1 MKQSQSTS
9 SLDLLA
15 LAQHLLLRGNFQSIK
30 KLQLF
35 PPLYPEFTKKCMSIY
50 KTKNII
56 IEILSGHL
64 DIIKERNS
72 DSVNEPSCGE
82 RLVYRSV

>member
-1 MKQSQSTS
+1 MRDVHLLWNCLKQSQSAS
-9 SLDLLA
+9 SFLL
-15 LAQHLLLRGNFQSIK
+15 FQLPSR
-30 KLQLF
+30 
-35 PPLYPEFTKKCMSIY
+35 PRPLYPDFTKRCVSIY

-64 DIIKERNS
+64 DIIKERSS